1 MTWLHALH
9 IAVCY
14 TERGDVEL
22 PLQLLQQ
29 SFDLKPNPIAAR
41 CMAVLQKSQE
51 AAWPFYQQAWAS
63 ALQMKANG
71 FSSDYT
77 GSRQHVHTHDEC
89 LLVGCLAVKDAKL
102 STHQRV
108 LLNLITEVSFFLQQA
123 LWYEE
128 MAAFAAV
135 VEQGGYLSGYTVD
148 AFETLKIKSLMHSE
162 DYSAA
167 LVLLKKNCFP
177 TYAKVALF
185 TLLRTVWGLLLR
197 EDFYCFILAGS
208 G

>member
-1 MTWLHALH
+1 M
-9 IAVCY
+9 
-14 TERGDVEL
+14 
-22 PLQLLQQ
+22 
-29 SFDLKPNPIAAR
+29 F
-41 CMAVLQKSQE
+41 
-51 AAWPFYQQAWAS
+51 
-63 ALQMKANG
+63 
-71 FSSDYT
+71 
-77 GSRQHVHTHDEC
+77 
-89 LLVGCLAVKDAKL
+89 VGCLAAKDAKL

-185 TLLRTVWGLLLR
+185 TAFSVGLVIERGFLLFHFGRLGM
-197 EDFYCFILAGS
+197 I
-208 G
+208 